1 MLINWVKILG
11 SLSKNKKA
19 HKLFK
24 VIVTIIGH
32 KYLNNQSYLNRIMGE
47 VKRVQ
52 QEITQIHTQKVKVR
66 KQDKEIDQC
75 HEKKVFHYAQ
85 NK

>member
-52 QEITQIHTQKVKVR
+52 QEIT
-66 KQDKEIDQC
+66 
-75 HEKKVFHYAQ
+75 
-85 NK
+85 